1 MNNLNEK
8 LSEALAIQ
16 PLEIK
21 QSTEIVEIKDV
32 VDDDAEFARQNIR
45 DLIVKGNDAA
55 SHIVEIAKQSE
66 HPRAFEVA
74 AGMLKNLSDM
84 NKDLLEIQKRKQDFH
99 FQRRRKNQQIVH
111 INQNDKNHIVYHLS
125 HDARLNFGN
134 HVAGRLQHLK
144 QKVIPHLARFHTPVH
159 SFLQVRHD

>member
-8 LSEALAIQ
+8 LSEALEIQ

-21 QSTEIVEIKDV
+21 PSTEIVEIKDV

-45 DLIVKGNDAA
+45 NLIEKGNDAA

-84 NKDLLEIQKRKQDFH
+84 NKDLLEIQKRKQDL
-99 FQRRRKNQQIVH
+99 QPKVTN
-111 INQNDKNHIVYHLS
+111 NTQNLNIDKAVFVGSTAEL
-125 HDARLNFGN
+125 
-134 HVAGRLQHLK
+134 LK
-144 QKVIPHLARFHTPVH
+144 QLRENK
-159 SFLQVRHD
+159 

>member
-8 LSEALAIQ
+8 LSEALEIQ

-21 QSTEIVEIKDV
+21 PSTEIVEVKDV
-32 VDDDAEFARQNIR
+32 VEDDAEFARQNIR

-55 SHIVEIAKQSE
+55 SLIVEIAKQSE

-84 NKDLLEIQKRKQDFH
+84 NKDLLEIQKRKQDL
-99 FQRRRKNQQIVH
+99 QPKVTN
-111 INQNDKNHIVYHLS
+111 NTQNLNIDKAVFVGSTAEL
-125 HDARLNFGN
+125 
-134 HVAGRLQHLK
+134 LK
-144 QKVIPHLARFHTPVH
+144 QLKENK
-159 SFLQVRHD
+159 